1 MISTRDLDISLGQT
15 VTWNGVEATIRVI
28 EPFHVVLDLGKTTE
42 RVFVEDL
49 LNQNEDIP
57 TMED

>member
-1 MISTRDLDISLGQT
+1 MISTRDIDISLGQI
-15 VTWNGVEATIRVI
+15 VTWNGAEATIRVI
-28 EPFHVVLDLGKTTE
+28 EPFHVVLDLGKTVE